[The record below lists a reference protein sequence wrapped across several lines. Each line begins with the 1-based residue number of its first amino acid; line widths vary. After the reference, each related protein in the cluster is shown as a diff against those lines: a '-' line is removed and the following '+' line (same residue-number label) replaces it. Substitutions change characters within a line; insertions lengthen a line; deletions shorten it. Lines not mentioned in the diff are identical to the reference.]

1 MGKGDKYEM
10 ANVDAFNWDPSNT
23 VTKQIVKVVTSGYN
37 TVEDWQ
43 IVMLVSLGAACAFMI
58 LTAYVIHSRIIN
70 TEKALH
76 QTFLVQ
82 KTRAE
87 SEKEILEART
97 FTRDMEPSESEELPQ
112 GHLA

>member
-23 VTKQIVKVVTSGYN
+23 VSKQIKKVITEGYN

-43 IVMLVSLGAACAFMI
+43 ILMLVSLAAGCAFMI
-58 LTAYVIHSRIIN
+58 LTAYVIHSRIIK
-70 TEKALH
+70 TERALR
-76 QTFLVQ
+76 QTFLVPGSEPVD
-82 KTRAE
+82 T
-87 SEKEILEART
+87 EKEILEART
-97 FTRDMEPSESEELPQ
+97 FTQDESKDMPQ